1 MWARPT
7 QVPPRS
13 RFLGPPRAHSFPPMQ
28 SRMTSTV
35 IAVAALCLLPALA
48 HAQGSRLPGAIEA
61 GLILR
66 QLDGVKRV
74 LVVAAHPDDEDT
86 ALLTTLA
93 RGWGVEA
100 AYFSFTRGEGGQN
113 LIGTEL
119 GEGLGIIRSGELL
132 AARSIDGAQQF
143 FGRAFDFGYSKTAEE
158 TFGKW
163 PRERVLSDLVWTIR
177 RFRPHVLITMWSGTE
192 RDGHGHHQV
201 SGILTHEA
209 FEAAGDA
216 TRFPEQ
222 VAAGAEPWA
231 PLKLYRRPLFEL
243 GVIATEME
251 TGALDP
257 LLGLTH
263 HQVAMDSRSQHRSQD
278 FGTALPPGPRMTRLA
293 LVSSRV
299 GGSSTEP
306 VLAGIDTT
314 LASLAADLGETAES
328 DVRLYRE
335 AIGHAAGTLNA
346 TRPET
351 ALPFLAEAWRRLE
364 RLRDAAP
371 AAPHSELRRELDR
384 RARLLTRAI
393 LAVAGVRVELRAR
406 DDVLVPGQTV
416 LVEARVWSGA
426 GAALELDPP
435 IIEVPRGWSVAGIGP
450 DIETEPDDLGP
461 FARFFRQE
469 DTVFDPSTRARIEP
483 GELALWR
490 YAVTVPVDAP
500 PTAPWFLGL
509 PRDGDVYQWPDAPAL
524 RALPFRPPPLRG
536 RVAAVVSAAGERL
549 EIEVEDPVRYR
560 AVDGATGESW
570 RPLQV
575 APRLSVA
582 AASPTMIWPGGSP
595 DSRVLTFRVSS
606 FARDAVSGDIGLDL
620 PPGWHAAPET
630 AAFELVGE
638 GAVQTIN
645 FTVEPPARE
654 EEGEFFA
661 RPRIRIAGAEVP
673 ATRVTVIDYPHI
685 EPHLMADDAAVRIV
699 RFPVRVADRRIGYVM
714 GSGDDGPEAIRQ
726 LGLDVELIEPGDW
739 DAARLDRFDTIVLG
753 IRAYEVRDDL
763 IAANAEL
770 LEWAERGG
778 TVVVQYNRYEFNQG
792 DFAPYTITI
801 GRPAPRV
808 TEEDA
813 PVTLVD
819 PQAPVLLEPNR
830 LGPDDFEGWVQER
843 GLYFPDQWDERY
855 QAPLEMADTGEPPR
869 RGSLLAA
876 PVGRGLYIHTS
887 LSFFRQLRA
896 GVPGAF
902 RLWANLLSLDGSRW
916 REITAP

>member
-1 MWARPT
+1 MYDLPFLGLRRERSFSPM
-7 QVPPRS
+7 QPRS
-13 RFLGPPRAHSFPPMQ
+13 
-28 SRMTSTV
+28 TSTLIGI
-35 IAVAALCLLPALA
+35 IAWCLLPALA

-66 QLDGVKRV
+66 HLDGVKRV

-132 AARSIDGAQQF
+132 AARTIDGAQQF
-143 FGRAFDFGYSKTAEE
+143 FGRAFDFGYSKTADE
-158 TFGKW
+158 TFAKW

-177 RFRPHVLITMWSGTE
+177 RFRPHVIVSMWSGTE

-201 SGILTHEA
+201 SGLLTREA
-209 FEAAGDA
+209 FDAAGDA

-222 VAAGAEPWA
+222 IAAGAAPWA

-243 GVIATEME
+243 GATSIEIE
-251 TGALDP
+251 TGTLDP
-257 LLGLTH
+257 LLGITH

-278 FGTALPPGPRMTRLA
+278 FGTALPLGPRVTRLS
-293 LVSSRV
+293 LVSSLV
-299 GGSSTEP
+299 GGAPTEP
-306 VLAGIDTT
+306 LFAGVDTT
-314 LASLAADLGETAES
+314 LASLAAGLGESAGADVQA
-328 DVRLYRE
+328 DVRAYRE
-335 AIGHAAGTLNA
+335 AIGGAGGALNPA
-346 TRPET
+346 RPGA
-351 ALPFLAEAWRRLE
+351 ALPFLAEALRPLE
-364 RLRDAAP
+364 RLRAATR
-371 AAPHSELRRELDR
+371 AGAHGELRRELDR

-393 LAVAGVRVELRAR
+393 LAAAGVRVELRAR

-426 GAALELDPP
+426 DATVELDPP
-435 IIEVPRGWSVAGIGP
+435 VIEVPSGWTVEGVGP
-450 DIETEPDDLGP
+450 DVEAEPDDLGP

-469 DTVFDPSTRARIEP
+469 DTVFDPSARARLGP
-483 GELALWR
+483 GELGLWR
-490 YAVTVPVDAP
+490 YAVTVPAGAHP
-500 PTAPWFLGL
+500 ASPWFLEN
-509 PRDGDVYQWPDAPAL
+509 PRDGDLYDWPAAPGL
-524 RALPFRPPPLRG
+524 RALPFRPPPVHG
-536 RVAAVVSAAGERL
+536 RVAAAVSAAGERFDV
-549 EIEVEDPVRYR
+549 EVEDPVRHR
-560 AVDGATGESW
+560 AVDGVTGESW

-575 APRLSVA
+575 APRVSVA
-582 AASPTMIWPGGSP
+582 PAAPAMIWPAGSA
-595 DSRVLTFRVSS
+595 DSRVIAFRISS
-606 FARDAVSGDIGLDL
+606 FARDATAGEIGLDL
-620 PPGWHAAPET
+620 PPGWRAAPET
-630 AAFELVGE
+630 VAFELVGE
-638 GAVQTIN
+638 GAARTVD
-645 FTVEPPARE
+645 FTVEPPAGE
-654 EEGEFFA
+654 AEGEFFA

-673 ATRVTVIDYPHI
+673 ATHATVIDYPHI
-685 EPHLMADDAAVRIV
+685 EPRILAGGAAVRIV

-714 GSGDDGPEAIRQ
+714 GSGDDGPDAIRQ

-739 DAARLDRFDTIVLG
+739 EAGRLDRFDTIVLG
-753 IRAYEVRDDL
+753 IRAYEVREDL

-770 LEWAERGG
+770 LAWAERGG
-778 TVVVQYNRYEFNQG
+778 TVVVQYNRYEFNEG
-792 DFAPYTITI
+792 EYAPYPIAI

-813 PVTLVD
+813 AVAFIEPR
-819 PQAPVLLEPNR
+819 APVLAEPNR
-830 LGPDDFEGWVQER
+830 LDAADFEGWVQER
-843 GLYFPDQWDERY
+843 GLYFPDRWDERY
-855 QAPLEMADTGEPPR
+855 QAPLEMADTGEPPN